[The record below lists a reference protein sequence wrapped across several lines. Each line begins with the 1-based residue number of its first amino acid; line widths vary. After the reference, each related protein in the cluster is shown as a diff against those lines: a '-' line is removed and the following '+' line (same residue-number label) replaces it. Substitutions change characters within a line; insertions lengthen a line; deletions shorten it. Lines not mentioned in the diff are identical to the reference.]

1 MRLAPTR
8 TVFENLW
15 SDGRGWILVFVALGW
30 MFSVG
35 SRYIFPV
42 MFPHLRDVFGLSL
55 GQLGAYYTLLW
66 VAYASL
72 QFAGGM
78 LADRYGERN
87 VLVFSTLMTG
97 GTMLAVGL
105 TFTSGLL
112 AVGMV
117 TFGFASALYGT
128 TRYTVL
134 VDIYPTYDSTAV
146 GITQS
151 AGEAGNTLLPV
162 VAGFLAAYGTW
173 RLGFAYV
180 LPFFLIVGAGLW
192 TIVPRRTSGESSAID
207 EISVDTFR
215 YVLLNVRSRET
226 LTLTAILTLTMFVIQ
241 GVSTF
246 YPTYLVDVKGLSP
259 TTAALM
265 FSLLF
270 ISAGVVMPIS
280 GALADAFSARG
291 TLVLVIGTTT
301 VTLLLF
307 PFVVGLPQIAIVT
320 VLFTSVYGVLTVA
333 VTQLANT
340 LPSDM
345 RGTGLGFLR
354 TGYILLAA
362 PGSYVVGMLADADL
376 FDESFF
382 LLMVPATAAVALAL
396 LLDT

>member
-15 SDGRGWILVFVALGW
+15 SGGRGWILVFVALGW
-30 MFSVG
+30 MLSIG

-42 MFPHLRDVFGLSL
+42 MFPHLRGVFGLSL

-87 VLVFSTLMTG
+87 VLVISTLTTG

-105 TFTSGLL
+105 TFTPGLL
-112 AVGMV
+112 AAGMI

-128 TRYTVL
+128 TRYTAL

-151 AGEAGNTLLPV
+151 AGEVGNTLLPV

-180 LPFFLIVGAGLW
+180 LPFFLVVGLGLW
-192 TIVPRRTSGESSAID
+192 TVVPRRTSGDSSAID
-207 EISVDTFR
+207 EISVDAFQ
-215 YVLLNVRSRET
+215 YVFANVRSRET
-226 LTLTAILTLTMFVIQ
+226 LILATILTLTMFVIQ

-246 YPTYLVDVKGLSP
+246 YPTYLIDAKGLSP

-270 ISAGVVMPIS
+270 ISAGVQMPIA

-291 TLVLVIGTTT
+291 TMMLVIGTTT
-301 VTLLLF
+301 VTLLVF
-307 PFVVGLPQIAIVT
+307 PFVTGLPQIAVVT

-340 LPSDM
+340 LPADM
-345 RGTGLGFLR
+345 RGTGLGILR

-362 PGSYVVGMLADADL
+362 PGSYVIGTLADAGL

-382 LLMVPATAAVALAL
+382 LLAVPAMAAVTLVFV
-396 LLDT
+396 LDA